1 MEGQEDKKA
10 TSNPAKSL
18 EVFFSYAHK
27 DEKWRKELEKHLS
40 LLKRQGLIAGW
51 NDREIGAGK
60 EWKQEIDTHLKTA
73 HIILLLISPDFM
85 VSDFCYGIEMKRA
98 MKRHNAGE
106 ARVIPIIL
114 HEVDWKKAPFGKLQ
128 ALPTDGKAVT
138 SWSNRNQALLNVATG
153 IRKVVEELIKN
164 SRLRKYP

>member
-1 MEGQEDKKA
+1 MGDQIKKIV
-10 TSNPAKSL
+10 TSNPAKGI

-40 LLKRQGLIAGW
+40 LLKRQGLISGW

-60 EWKQEIDTHLKTA
+60 EWKQEIDRHLKNA

-85 VSDFCYGIEMKRA
+85 TSDFCYGIEMKRA

-106 ARVIPIIL
+106 ACVIPIIL

-138 SWSNRNQALLNVATG
+138 SWSNRNQALVNIAIG
-153 IRKVVEELIKN
+153 IRKVVEELTK
-164 SRLRKYP
+164 KGF